1 MKQIARNIGYS
12 FIAAW
17 VYILF
22 NGVLLFPAI
31 EPTAFVSSTHIVSS
45 LSTGL
50 AGLVLALL
58 SVKLFSLER
67 HREIVYLAGIVGAAG
82 TCCIALAGSGFLS
95 AEWMSIGYL
104 LVGIGMAGLKCA
116 WQERLICQGRQ
127 ATVFSLAVFTCLGA
141 GLCLVI
147 SALPFEIALPIA
159 SVLPVLAAF
168 FLLVKP
174 VQQEDGA
181 HGSRGVESMG
191 SDDAPVITIGDSFL
205 HAPVRLFAVIAL
217 MSFAYG
223 SVRTLGILDG
233 ALVQFGNDF
242 LLSVGCPVIATVSA
256 TLVVFY
262 ARKFD
267 TAVVFYIALPIMAAV
282 SLIPLAGNPV
292 LGAAAHGIAS
302 FGFELILTL
311 ALFLIMDSVAAKRI
325 HALFGVGLLWFSHMI
340 GTALGQIVS
349 ESISDQTMITIL
361 TLVLLLFAALVVMGG
376 APRFTIAPSSSG
388 ERDPDRSGSAGR
400 AGDGRL
406 GSIALLAEKY
416 GLSARETEILELWG
430 TGHTSAFIE
439 EKLFISKNTVKTH
452 LSHIYAKVGVSS
464 KEDLLQMVEGHD
476 EDR

>member
-82 TCCIALAGSGFLS
+82 T
-95 AEWMSIGYL
+95 
-104 LVGIGMAGLKCA
+104 

-223 SVRTLGILDG
+223 
-233 ALVQFGNDF
+233 
-242 LLSVGCPVIATVSA
+242 
-256 TLVVFY
+256 
-262 ARKFD
+262 
-267 TAVVFYIALPIMAAV
+267 
-282 SLIPLAGNPV
+282 
-292 LGAAAHGIAS
+292 
-302 FGFELILTL
+302 
-311 ALFLIMDSVAAKRI
+311 
-325 HALFGVGLLWFSHMI
+325 
-340 GTALGQIVS
+340 
-349 ESISDQTMITIL
+349 
-361 TLVLLLFAALVVMGG
+361 
-376 APRFTIAPSSSG
+376 
-388 ERDPDRSGSAGR
+388 
-400 AGDGRL
+400 
-406 GSIALLAEKY
+406 
-416 GLSARETEILELWG
+416 
-430 TGHTSAFIE
+430 
-439 EKLFISKNTVKTH
+439 
-452 LSHIYAKVGVSS
+452 
-464 KEDLLQMVEGHD
+464 
-476 EDR
+476 